1 MANESSVETLLLWPN
16 PEGNVS
22 ASHLTQCNPRAKQP
36 DLDFQLP
43 GVRLIVWLGH
53 KRRNPINPP
62 HGAMAPSP
70 ELPSS
75 PDLPALL
82 ILL

>member
-1 MANESSVETLLLWPN
+1 MSLLLVYVNVNN
-16 PEGNVS
+16 P
-22 ASHLTQCNPRAKQP
+22 HAKQTEV
-36 DLDFQLP
+36 DFQLP

-62 HGAMAPSP
+62 QGASAPSP
-70 ELPSS
+70 ERPSS
-75 PDLPALL
+75 PDLPVLL